1 MANIA
6 SAKKRIRQTAK
17 RRLANRY
24 YLVTA
29 RNLMKKVRR
38 ISDKTEGTALLP
50 ELNSKL
56 DRLANH
62 NIIHKRTAANYKSKI
77 TKYVNALAQ

>member
-6 SAKKRIRQTAK
+6 SAKKRIRQSAK

-24 YLVTA
+24 KMVTA

-38 ISDKTEGTALLP
+38 LTSKEEAVNLIP

-77 TKYVNALAQ
+77 TKHVNALA